1 MRYIPHNESTEEAN
15 SSVSGRHS
23 FLPSSMDQG
32 APKTMV
38 EYRPPSKPEAAGM
51 EETGRRGS
59 TITEKARRKSKLGA
73 KPSGYEN
80 DLTGNTREANLS
92 VPSDAFKSMDYFSK
106 DGSLHNYGS
115 IKQEEGKRGGS
126 RVVEEVKVP
135 LTVTVVSEV
144 LAKGGPPPSEKRHP
158 SAKSKLPRSP
168 QPTTSHKAP
177 VTKDPKP
184 RKSMMNS
191 TLPADRL
198 SSFKKDP
205 KGLKGGKGGKSSKK
219 QERHVKMHIETLMK
233 GRPIRFR
240 VIAFA

>member
-1 MRYIPHNESTEEAN
+1 
-15 SSVSGRHS
+15 
-23 FLPSSMDQG
+23 MDQG

-177 VTKDPKP
+177 VPIGDGFELEVPMCWHATKISFGISISPP
-184 RKSMMNS
+184 SISAGSVSAN
-191 TLPADRL
+191 PIGFCQVDR
-198 SSFKKDP
+198 SES
-205 KGLKGGKGGKSSKK
+205 
-219 QERHVKMHIETLMK
+219 
-233 GRPIRFR
+233 
-240 VIAFA
+240 